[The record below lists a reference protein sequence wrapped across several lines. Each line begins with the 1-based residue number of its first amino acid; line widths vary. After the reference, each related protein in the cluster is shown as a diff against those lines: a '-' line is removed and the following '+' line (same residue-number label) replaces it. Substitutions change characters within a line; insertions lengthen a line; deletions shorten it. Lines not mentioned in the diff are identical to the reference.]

1 MKYLGTYEKNQDI
14 ATKEK
19 VEAKLSYDATSD
31 TVMQGGADVTEKVA
45 KSLDMYIAPSN
56 IGAVAYTNQE
66 LTDEQKQQARTNIGV
81 GDATKDAK
89 GIVQIGDNL
98 NIANGVLSRDKD
110 VFIATYGTTTY
121 AEIQAAL
128 NAGKTVFCQKIYTGG
143 SQYATLTNQTETQ
156 FEFTNAWIKENVIND
171 YEGGGGAI
179 IYRCQ
184 ESGWSAY
191 QQDLNNIFWIE
202 LNADIWAAQWDAMT
216 EALAAHKIVLCR
228 ASVSYNSG
236 FSSEYVTLRLT
247 DEFTQNNNVNRIF
260 YGFDLDYTTGSYT
273 AMVVLWA
280 SKSRWQFQR
289 VLLDQSRE
297 ISSAITNRI
306 NRSTAVNTADTDY
319 TTLMARGEKL
329 LDATTFDAVTDWTAQ
344 LVNGAIA
351 WRFE

>member
-19 VEAKLSYDATSD
+19 VETKLSYDATSD

-110 VFIATYGTTTY
+110 VFIATYGTTTG
-121 AEIQAAL
+121 AEITAAV
-128 NAGKTVFCQKIYTGG
+128 NAGKV
-143 SQYATLTNQTETQ
+143 
-156 FEFTNAWIKENVIND
+156 
-171 YEGGGGAI
+171 
-179 IYRCQ
+179 
-184 ESGWSAY
+184 
-191 QQDLNNIFWIE
+191 
-202 LNADIWAAQWDAMT
+202 
-216 EALAAHKIVLCR
+216 VLCEKSDINAILTLVGTGENQYWFAGEYSDHRTATYKTAR
-228 ASVSYNSG
+228 AAIAKTGTAWRYSTTWADAATMLS
-236 FSSEYVTLRLT
+236 R
-247 DEFTQNNNVNRIF
+247 DEPVFRP
-260 YGFDLDYTTGSYT
+260 D
-273 AMVVLWA
+273 
-280 SKSRWQFQR
+280 
-289 VLLDQSRE
+289 
-297 ISSAITNRI
+297 TN
-306 NRSTAVNTADTDY
+306 Y

-329 LDATTFDAVTDWTAQ
+329 LDATAFDAVTDWTSQ

-351 WRFE
+351 WRYS

>member
-98 NIANGVLSRDKD
+98 NIADGVLSRDKD
-110 VFIATYGTTTY
+110 VFIAIYGTTTY
-121 AEIQAAL
+121 AEILEAY
-128 NAGKTVFCQKIYTGG
+128 NAGKAIFCKKDRVTAPFLGETNPDLSETGFYFSTING
-143 SQYATLTNQTETQ
+143 SVASLYKCLDSGTSTEWSISITNLMPYG
-156 FEFTNAWIKENVIND
+156 N
-171 YEGGGGAI
+171 
-179 IYRCQ
+179 
-184 ESGWSAY
+184 
-191 QQDLNNIFWIE
+191 
-202 LNADIWAAQWDAMT
+202 
-216 EALAAHKIVLCR
+216 
-228 ASVSYNSG
+228 
-236 FSSEYVTLRLT
+236 YVTA
-247 DEFTQNNNVNRIF
+247 
-260 YGFDLDYTTGSYT
+260 TT
-273 AMVVLWA
+273 LN
-280 SKSRWQFQR
+280 
-289 VLLDQSRE
+289 
-297 ISSAITNRI
+297 NRI
-306 NRSTAVNTADTDY
+306 NRTTNVNTADTNY

-329 LDATTFDAVTDWTAQ
+329 LDATTFDAVTDWSTQ

-351 WRFE
+351 WRYE

>member
-110 VFIATYGTTTY
+110 VFIATYGTTTG
-121 AEIQAAL
+121 AEITAAVD
-128 NAGKTVFCQKIYTGG
+128 AGKV
-143 SQYATLTNQTETQ
+143 
-156 FEFTNAWIKENVIND
+156 
-171 YEGGGGAI
+171 
-179 IYRCQ
+179 
-184 ESGWSAY
+184 
-191 QQDLNNIFWIE
+191 
-202 LNADIWAAQWDAMT
+202 
-216 EALAAHKIVLCR
+216 VLCEKSDINAILTLVGTGENQYWFAGEYTDPQTTLYKTAR
-228 ASVSYNSG
+228 AAIAKSG
-236 FSSEYVTLRLT
+236 TRWRDSAAWADASTMLNR
-247 DEFTQNNNVNRIF
+247 QNPVNI
-260 YGFDLDYTTGSYT
+260 D
-273 AMVVLWA
+273 
-280 SKSRWQFQR
+280 
-289 VLLDQSRE
+289 
-297 ISSAITNRI
+297 
-306 NRSTAVNTADTDY
+306 DTKY

-329 LDATTFDAVTDWTAQ
+329 LDATAFDAVTDWSRQ

-351 WRFE
+351 WRYS